1 MELYL
6 FILIIIILVSL
17 LIFLISDEANKNKK
31 MNKILQDVLI
41 NQEIASRRMERMERK
56 IDKRNKNNG

>member
-41 NQEIASRRMERMERK
+41 EQEIASRRMERMERK

>member
-17 LIFLISDEANKNKK
+17 LICLISDEANKNKN
-31 MNKILQDVLI
+31 MNKILQDILVE
-41 NQEIASRRMERMERK
+41 QEIASRRMERMERK
-56 IDKRNKNNG
+56 IDKRNKDNG

>member
-56 IDKRNKNNG
+56 IDKRKKNNE

>member
-56 IDKRNKNNG
+56 IDKRNENNE

>member
-6 FILIIIILVSL
+6 YILIIIILVSL
-17 LIFLISDEANKNKK
+17 LIFLISDEEKKNKK

-41 NQEIASRRMERMERK
+41 NQEIASRRMARMEK
-56 IDKRNKNNG
+56 EIGKMEKND

>member
-56 IDKRNKNNG
+56 IDKRNENNG

>member
-1 MELYL
+1 MKLYL
-6 FILIIIILVSL
+6 FILIMILVAL
-17 LIFLISDEANKNKK
+17 LIFLISDEAKKNKK

-56 IDKRNKNNG
+56 IDKREKNNE